1 MDALRSYEQFFI
13 NNEEMVN
20 NVESLL
26 QVGFSFTPTRF
37 GGNTEVVTEAGFLKF
52 FSTVFHHI
60 IHS

>member
-37 GGNTEVVTEAGFLKF
+37 GGNTEVVTEAGFF
-52 FSTVFHHI
+52 
-60 IHS
+60 